1 MSRNLSTS
9 AINAMN
15 AAQTGDVFLTLLTLD
30 HASLDTPIRVVN
42 NNEDITSN
50 GNTFIAY
57 PFEIIWA
64 DDRQDAPP
72 RAKLSID
79 NVDRILIETIR
90 SITSAVNVSVQIVRD
105 ADPDTIEAEIENLL
119 LKNITGNTYVIEGDL
134 ISNQFLTEG
143 FPAHRFAP
151 HNFPGI
157 F

>member
-72 RAKLSID
+72 VSKLSID
-79 NVDRILIETIR
+79 NVDRILVEAIR
-90 SITSAVNVSVQIVRD
+90 SITSAASVSVQIVRD
-105 ADPDTIEAEIENLL
+105 ADPDTIEAEIDNLF
-119 LKNITGNTYVIEGDL
+119 LKNITGNAYVIEGDL
-134 ISNQFLTEG
+134 ISGQFATEG